1 MKTLSLF
8 LVLLSFSAL
17 TNAAGANQRI
27 YTWTD
32 NNGII
37 HFSDRSA
44 QDKDSDIFN
53 QNDNNSVATLA
64 PKANKW
70 QQDYQEN
77 KQTKMEE
84 KKQFDKKNKQKE
96 AYCLQQKR
104 RLALFEGGGRIFNT
118 SVNGERN
125 FYSDD
130 GMAKKI
136 KQLKTKLKKNC
147 R

>member
-1 MKTLSLF
+1 MKTLPLF

-32 NNGII
+32 SNGMV

-53 QNDNNSVATLA
+53 QSDNNNVSTLA
-64 PKANKW
+64 PKANQW
-70 QQDYQEN
+70 QQDYQEK
-77 KQTKMEE
+77 KQAKMKE
-84 KKQFDKKNKQKE
+84 KKQLDKKNKQKNE
-96 AYCLQQKR
+96 YCQQIKKR
-104 RLALFEGGGRIFNT
+104 ITIFSQGGRIYNT
-118 SVNGERN
+118 TDNGERS

-130 GMAKKI
+130 DMANKV